1 MKSPY
6 PNGVLSASS
15 GKFWTWTSALL
26 MTFFLLA
33 GSLNATHYRYGTISW
48 KRVAVPVGAAPGS
61 CAIEVTV
68 KQAWRR
74 SFFGAPVVGGT
85 VFGTTTLVTSK
96 VYGGASGV
104 SSKSIDIL
112 VSSVNLVD
120 DWFFGEYKTTLLL
133 PSDTTTY
140 LLSYENCCR
149 ISTLINNSDDYF
161 RSESVVTPCVSGNDS
176 PVSTQIPIVKLPKGV
191 AANTF
196 MVAAS
201 DPNGDPLSYRLSTVA
216 EAMGV
221 FGAGGNAAG
230 FSISASGTA
239 SFSTVGKTTG
249 DQYNVFVTIEDT
261 AGSKTMA
268 DFLIEIVDSS
278 TPPEFDY
285 AVTPSPASCME
296 VKPGDTVK
304 FTVKAFDPDA
314 GDSVVIT
321 AVGLPLGA
329 VLTPPL
335 PTPGGNPDSVMFMWV
350 PDTTDIGTTIIS
362 FTAEDTSGVSTSTS
376 ICIIVSLKPI
386 FAVPPTPAEGVHL
399 YYQCGDTI
407 TFPVEAFDPDPSD
420 SVQIFKVEG
429 KSMGGAKIPLYPGA
443 TFSPLPT
450 PWGNP
455 TSGLFYWETDAS
467 VWGHRHVFFTAKD
480 GLGEVTEHEVSILVN
495 APPKFIS
502 SPDTCVYVDSTY
514 CYAIEVMDKD
524 TANGDS
530 VDLFGF
536 ALPSWLTFV
545 DSGNGR
551 GSLCGT
557 PTLADLGMH
566 GILLEA
572 HDVHHHE
579 TGIVSQIFGI
589 LVKSDS
595 IVEDTACIPVELHCP
610 SDSSWMLST
619 YVEPSDWGGD
629 WYGASSLPGAGTYTM
644 PVVVGQ
650 PYPWG
655 GITVLDSTMP
665 ITAMNNVRFYRK
677 EFMLASTADLQAR
690 IRMYMDDGA
699 EVYVNGHLLVREE
712 NVLTEN
718 WSGVPHDIK
727 YFDDG
732 SMTNGYSGNQMFDY
746 AASVSLDTVFSVGLN
761 EVVVVLR
768 NLKASHNKGGFSFMM
783 DVWADC
789 PEVLK
794 TPVDSVVTDSSWIKS
809 TVVTVAGSNSFPW
822 VGATIPHDS
831 TFTLPVELGQ
841 PYPWFSLYSAP
852 GADVIKA
859 PSYTTYYR
867 TYFELSD
874 HVDVE
879 ARIRTYFDDNVQI
892 SINGYI
898 LAIEDDIVGASHFQ
912 GAFHDVLFSPGGVV
926 SNGHM
931 GNDAFDA
938 VSSEDMDDVLVTGMN
953 TLTVALRNRKP
964 SDKGGLS
971 LRLDV
976 TKAGSTVLVKRAE
989 AGASSA
995 KEAVSGHTPI
1005 QVYPNPTTSSVLV
1018 AMPATEIMEAGVMT
1032 LTDVNGRVLY
1042 SQEIALGEVS
1052 IMELDLSKFANGV
1065 YLLSVEA
1072 GQYRDVQRVLKH

>member
-6 PNGVLSASS
+6 PNGVVSASS
-15 GKFWTWTSALL
+15 GKSWKWISLVL
-26 MTFFLLA
+26 IFFLFV
-33 GSLNATHYRYGTISW
+33 GSISATHYRYGTISW
-48 KRVAVPVGAAPGS
+48 KRVPGAAPGT
-61 CAIEVTV
+61 CDIEVTI

-74 SFFGAPVVGGT
+74 SFYGAPVVGSS
-85 VFGTTTLVTSK
+85 VSTTTLTTTSL
-96 VYGGASGV
+96 YGAPGV
-104 SSKSIDIL
+104 PSRSIFLD
-112 VSSVNLVD
+112 VSTVNLVD
-120 DWFFGEYKTTLLL
+120 DWFFGEYKDTITL
-133 PSDTTTY
+133 PTDTGHY
-140 LLSYENCCR
+140 VLSFSSCCR
-149 ISTLINNSDDYF
+149 ISTLLNNSDNSF
-161 RSESVVTPCVSGNDS
+161 RSESIVTPCSKGNDS
-176 PVSTQIPIVKLPKGV
+176 PVSTQVPIVKLPNGV
-191 AANTF
+191 AVNTF
-196 MVAAS
+196 MVAAT
-201 DPNGDPLSYRLSTVA
+201 DPNGDPLSYRLATAIESGDAFNTNPV
-216 EAMGV
+216 
-221 FGAGGNAAG
+221 G
-230 FSISASGTA
+230 FSISAGGMA
-239 SFSTVGKTTG
+239 SFSTVGKSTG
-249 DQYNVFVTIEDT
+249 DLFNAFVYIEDT
-261 AGSKTMA
+261 AGASTMA
-268 DFLIEIVDSS
+268 DFIIEVVDSS
-278 TPPEFDY
+278 TPPEFDF
-285 AVTPSPASCME
+285 AVTPSPASCFE

-304 FTVKAFDPDA
+304 FTVKASDPDV
-314 GDSVVIT
+314 GDSVFIS
-321 AVGLPLGA
+321 AVGVPIGA
-329 VLTPPL
+329 TFTPSL
-335 PTPGGNPDSVMFMWV
+335 PTPGGNPDSTVFMWI
-350 PDTTDIGTTIIS
+350 PDTSDIGTTIIS
-362 FTAEDTSGVSTSTS
+362 FTAEDTSGVQTSTS
-376 ICIIVSLKPI
+376 VCIVVSLKPI

-579 TGIVSQIFGI
+579 TGVVSQIFGI

-595 IVEDTACIPVELHCP
+595 IVEDTTCIPVELHCP

-644 PVVVGQ
+644 PVVIGQ

-677 EFMLASTADLQAR
+677 VFMLASTADLQAR

-746 AASVSLDTVFSVGLN
+746 AASADLDTIFNVGLN
-761 EVVVVLR
+761 EIVVALR

-789 PEVLK
+789 PDVMK
-794 TPVDSVVTDSSWIKS
+794 TYVDSVVTDSSWIKS
-809 TVVTVAGSNSFPW
+809 TEVTVAGSNSFPW
-822 VGATIPHDS
+822 PGATLPHDS
-831 TFTLPVELGQ
+831 TFVLPVEIGQ
-841 PYPWFSLYSAP
+841 PYPWFSIYSAP
-852 GADVIKA
+852 GAEVIKA

-879 ARIRTYFDDNVQI
+879 ARIRAYFDDNVQI
-892 SINGYI
+892 FVNGYI
-898 LAIEDDIVGASHFQ
+898 LALEDDIVGTSHFQ
-912 GAFHDVLFSPGGVV
+912 GSYHDVLFSPGGVV
-926 SNGHM
+926 SNGFM

-938 VSSEDMDDVLVTGMN
+938 VSSENMNDVLMTGMN

-971 LRLDV
+971 MRLDV
-976 TKAGSTVLVKRAE
+976 TKGGSTVLVKRAE
-989 AGASSA
+989 ARASSA
-995 KEAVSGHTPI
+995 KEAVSGHSPI